1 VFLNLEHREFENLLQ
16 APARFT
22 SGIEEFGAPAQ
33 WRENCSRSPE
43 YSVRQEG
50 GPMLTSGLAGILGT
64 VFYGSLAVVSMY
76 LLGQLLPVFYIFV
89 SEGL

>member
-1 VFLNLEHREFENLLQ
+1 
-16 APARFT
+16 
-22 SGIEEFGAPAQ
+22 
-33 WRENCSRSPE
+33 
-43 YSVRQEG
+43 
-50 GPMLTSGLAGILGT
+50 MLISGLAGILGT